1 MQHYYA
7 DFCCKPAP
15 DGLQNRVIKRF
26 RHKGLEA
33 LFLTGSTKG
42 VDAQLAGK
50 LRRILLRLNDGPLP
64 DAMMLP
70 GYRLHQLKGDR
81 KGSWSVWVSG
91 NYRLTFDI
99 EGEDATNVDVED
111 YH

>member
-1 MQHYYA
+1 M
-7 DFCCKPAP
+7 
-15 DGLQNRVIKRF
+15 IKRF

-42 VDAQLAGK
+42 IDAQLAEK
-50 LRRILLRLNDGPLP
+50 LRRILARLNDGPLP
-64 DAMMLP
+64 EAVALP

-99 EGEDATNVDVED
+99 EGQDIATRTRSFLHKQIRSRDTREKRG
-111 YH
+111 

>member
-1 MQHYYA
+1 M
-7 DFCCKPAP
+7 
-15 DGLQNRVIKRF
+15 IKRF

-50 LRRILLRLNDGPLP
+50 LRRMLLRLHDGPLP
-64 DAMMLP
+64 DAMSLP
-70 GYRLHQLKGDR
+70 GYRLHPLRGDR
-81 KGSWSVWVSG
+81 KGAWAVWVSG
-91 NYRLTFDI
+91 NYRLTFEV
-99 EGEDATNVDVED
+99 EGEDATNVDFED